1 MIIDAC
7 IEITEEMYHR
17 VINNLG
23 VRVEEV
29 LRRYGVHIKYVIQQT
44 LSRGL
49 QATLCI

>member
-7 IEITEEMYHR
+7 IETTEEMYRR

-29 LRRYGVHIKYVIQQT
+29 LRGYGVHIKHVIQQT
-44 LSRGL
+44 LSRGS
-49 QATLCI
+49 QATRCI